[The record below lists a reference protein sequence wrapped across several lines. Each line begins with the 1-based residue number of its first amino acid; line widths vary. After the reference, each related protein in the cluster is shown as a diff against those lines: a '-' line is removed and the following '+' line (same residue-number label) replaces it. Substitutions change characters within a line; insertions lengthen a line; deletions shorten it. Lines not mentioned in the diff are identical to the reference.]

1 MVWLGAEPPPG
12 YEHLV
17 PDRAGP
23 KEYTLKEGDTI
34 FSIARR
40 FGVHYDKI
48 AQANGISD
56 LQSVGPGQTLV
67 IPDPDWEPAPEPKPE
82 TEAVAAPSPAQQQV
96 ETRPAKPVEVTPPV
110 EVEAPPA
117 EPEAPDWL
125 FEETPSVPAPV
136 LEKEPVSVETAPPIA
151 EAEPLAP
158 PIEVQPEAAITPLP
172 QEPAPAVEI
181 EPEEMVFRY
190 EIQRGD
196 TLNGIARRYGL
207 TLKELVEANNITDP
221 NRIFPGQKLIIP
233 GYQLPK
239 PQPEPEIVPAPPPP
253 IPGPDQHFLYT
264 IVSGDTL
271 NTIAKRYGITVR
283 ELIEANHIDN
293 VNMLRIGQK
302 LIIPG
307 VLSPAAPAPP
317 RVKPPAA
324 LGPAN
329 AVRGFYVSYFA
340 IGHPES
346 RQRVFELLEQ
356 TELNTVVIDLKGE
369 HGWLSYPSQI
379 PLAHEIG
386 AVRPTAQDF
395 QEIIANLKARKVYTI
410 ARIVT
415 FKDAPLAKAYPELTV
430 KTSSGAAWQD
440 RDNIGWVDPFLKPVW
455 DYNVQIAVEAAQLG
469 FDEIQFDSLR
479 FPTASQAGEPQFS
492 QEISKDSRVAAIA
505 GFLSVARGQ
514 LNPLGVKLAAK
525 TFGYTCWRKDDML
538 IGQDIER
545 MAQYLDVLSP
555 MLYPSTF
562 DNGIPGYR
570 LPVAHP
576 YEVIYE
582 SARRAVSRVNWLGCT
597 VRPWIQDFQDYR
609 FDRRNYGPE
618 EIQAQIKGCFDAG
631 CDGYLAWNPQ
641 LKYSNAA
648 YAAVAVMP

>member
-17 PDRAGP
+17 RDQAGP
-23 KEYTLKEGDTI
+23 KTYTLKEGDTL
-34 FSIARR
+34 FSVARK

-48 AQANGISD
+48 AQANGIVD
-56 LQSVGPGQTLV
+56 LPSVGPGQTLI
-67 IPDPDWEPAPEPKPE
+67 IPAPDWEPGSEPERE
-82 TEAVAAPSPAQQQV
+82 AEAVPPAQPVDQSP
-96 ETRPAKPVEVTPPV
+96 TKPTEVTPAV
-110 EVEAPPA
+110 EVEMPPA

-125 FEETPSVPAPV
+125 FEESQPDEAPV
-136 LEKEPVSVETAPPIA
+136 LEEKPVAVTEDAGQPVEMV
-151 EAEPLAP
+151 
-158 PIEVQPEAAITPLP
+158 EVQPEAATALP
-172 QEPAPAVEI
+172 PKETAPAVEI
-181 EPEEMVFRY
+181 EPEPPAPAEMVFRY

-196 TLNGIARRYGL
+196 TFNGIARRYGL
-207 TLKELVEANNITDP
+207 TLKELVDANNITDP

-239 PQPEPEIVPAPPPP
+239 PQPEPESMPAPLPP

-271 NTIAKRYGITVR
+271 NTIAKRYSITVR
-283 ELIEANHIDN
+283 ELIEANNIDN
-293 VNMLRIGQK
+293 PNMLRIGQK

-307 VLSPAAPAPP
+307 VFRPAAPMPPPNPLAP
-317 RVKPPAA
+317 

-329 AVRGFYVSYFA
+329 AVRGFYISYFA

-346 RQRVFELLEQ
+346 RQRIFELLEH
-356 TELNTVVIDLKGE
+356 TELNTVVIDIKGE
-369 HGWLSYPSQI
+369 HGWLSYPSQV
-379 PLAHEIG
+379 PLAREIG
-386 AVRPTAQDF
+386 AVRPTAKDF
-395 QEIIANLKARKVYTI
+395 QEFVADLKAQKVYTI
-410 ARIVT
+410 ARVVT
-415 FKDAPLAKAYPELTV
+415 FKDAPLAKAYPELAV
-430 KTSSGAAWQD
+430 KTSSGATWQD
-440 RDNIGWVDPFLKPVW
+440 RENMGWLDPFLKPAW
-455 DYNVQIAVEAAQLG
+455 DYNIQIAVEAAQMG
-469 FDEIQFDSLR
+469 FDEILFDSLR
-479 FPTASQAGEPQFS
+479 FPMASQAGEPQFS
-492 QEISKDSRVAAIA
+492 QEINKDSRVAAIA

-562 DNGIPGYR
+562 DNGIPGYE

-576 YEVIYE
+576 YEVVYE

-609 FDRRNYGPE
+609 FDRRVYGPA

-641 LKYSNAA
+641 LKYSTAA
-648 YAAVAVMP
+648 YATVAAMS

>member
-1 MVWLGAEPPPG
+1 MSGIVGILQDFYIRFIVWLGAEPPPG

-17 PDRAGP
+17 PEQAGP
-23 KEYTLKEGDTI
+23 KEYTLKEGDTL
-34 FSIARR
+34 FSVARK

-48 AQANGISD
+48 AQANGIVD
-56 LQSVGPGQTLV
+56 LQSVKPGQTLV
-67 IPDPDWEPAPEPKPE
+67 IPAPDWEPAPELKPE
-82 TEAVAAPSPAQQQV
+82 PEAVPTPSPAQQA
-96 ETRPAKPVEVTPPV
+96 ETRPAKPVDVTPPV
-110 EVEAPPA
+110 EEESPPA
-117 EPEAPDWL
+117 EAV
-125 FEETPSVPAPV
+125 EE
-136 LEKEPVSVETAPPIA
+136 EPVSVEAAPSTA
-151 EAEPLAP
+151 EAEQPATTVETRP
-158 PIEVQPEAAITPLP
+158 EETITSPSEEV
-172 QEPAPAVEI
+172 APAVEI
-181 EPEEMVFRY
+181 EPEPAEMVFRY

-207 TLKELVEANNITDP
+207 TVKELVEANNITDP
-221 NRIFPGQKLIIP
+221 NRIFPGQKIIIP

-239 PQPEPEIVPAPPPP
+239 PQPEPEIAPAPPPP

-283 ELIEANHIDN
+283 ELIEANHIED
-293 VNMLRIGQK
+293 VKLLRIGQK

-307 VLSPAAPAPP
+307 VFSPAAPAPP
-317 RVKPPAA
+317 QVKPPAA

-329 AVRGFYVSYFA
+329 AIRGFYVSYFA

-346 RQRVFELLEQ
+346 RQRVFELLDQ

-379 PLAHEIG
+379 PMAHEIG
-386 AVRPTAQDF
+386 AVRPTAKDF
-395 QEIIANLKARKVYTI
+395 QEVIASLKARKVYTI

-430 KTSSGAAWQD
+430 KTGSGAAWQD
-440 RDNIGWVDPFLKPVW
+440 RDNISWVDPFLKPVW
-455 DYNVQIAVEAAQLG
+455 DYNVQIAVEAAQMG

-562 DNGIPGYR
+562 DNGIPGYK
-570 LPVAHP
+570 LPIAYP

-582 SARRAVSRVNWLGCT
+582 SARRAVSRVNWLGCA

-609 FDRRNYGPE
+609 FDRRSYGPE
-618 EIQAQIKGCFDAG
+618 EVQAQIKGCFDAG